1 MSKTIVINEDDL
13 RSLLAEGFHTAFRK
27 ATDCEEAWPIWKLI
41 GKMPREDWGAVIGFV
56 MSGIT
61 PYAAKAAGTPE

>member
-1 MSKTIVINEDDL
+1 MSKTI
-13 RSLLAEGFHTAFRK
+13 
-27 ATDCEEAWPIWKLI
+27 WKLI
-41 GKMPREDWGAVIGFV
+41 DKMPREDWGAVIGFV